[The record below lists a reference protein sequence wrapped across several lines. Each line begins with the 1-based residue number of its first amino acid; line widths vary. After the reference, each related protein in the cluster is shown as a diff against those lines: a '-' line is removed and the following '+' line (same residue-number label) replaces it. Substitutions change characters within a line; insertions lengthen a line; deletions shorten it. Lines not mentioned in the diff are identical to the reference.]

1 LAAVAAAAAATA
13 GDDVPDPE
21 TVDGD
26 TDVAAASGTNE
37 DLAEPVV
44 GSAGPAVV
52 GSAGPAPTALS
63 TSSEVGTGDVA
74 SPPAAPSFPPPPSPP
89 SSVFDPDA
97 PVERSQQLHTVYHVQ
112 QLENARVQQVQ
123 MVVHADAKTL
133 MEALLLGLPKLF
145 QGRLP
150 APGSSPAGSEAAHKI
165 ARSMRMREVLHH
177 LLLVATVSPDD
188 SITISISP
196 ASPSPNEIN
205 GVFLLT
211 PVAHGCTAFSM
222 AAKVDTASAD
232 KKRDAKPSA
241 GATTAIIQETQEAA
255 SEDAMLGRSL
265 RTDQAADIL
274 DDVLSLVPIMFKL
287 YDRSAEVD
295 EAALVG
301 FADYFARAKVE
312 PSAGERKLLATA
324 DKFNDGKLIE
334 VPIPVGSNRIYAC
347 KWTWM
352 REDDDSFTAALTSV
366 QDLDDEHEVLEIMAA
381 IKSGKSSPKSVL
393 GELRGCYRI
402 CPQAENV
409 CRVTFVAQGNLG
421 GWTEGKVPAF
431 VLKHM
436 VRFTLDVVKRLQ
448 ER

>member
-1 LAAVAAAAAATA
+1 
-13 GDDVPDPE
+13 
-21 TVDGD
+21 
-26 TDVAAASGTNE
+26 
-37 DLAEPVV
+37 
-44 GSAGPAVV
+44 
-52 GSAGPAPTALS
+52 
-63 TSSEVGTGDVA
+63 
-74 SPPAAPSFPPPPSPP
+74 
-89 SSVFDPDA
+89 
-97 PVERSQQLHTVYHVQ
+97 
-112 QLENARVQQVQ
+112 
-123 MVVHADAKTL
+123 MK
-133 MEALLLGLPKLF
+133 
-145 QGRLP
+145 
-150 APGSSPAGSEAAHKI
+150 
-165 ARSMRMREVLHH
+165 REVLHH

-222 AAKVDTASAD
+222 AAKVNTASAD

-241 GATTAIIQETQEAA
+241 GATTAMIEMQETA
-255 SEDAMLGRSL
+255 SGISHAVSGLEL
-265 RTDQAADIL
+265 RADQAAVIL
-274 DDVLSLVPIMFKL
+274 DDVLSLVPTMFKL

-324 DKFNDGKLIE
+324 DKFNDGKAVTIPGSCSKFQLLE
-334 VPIPVGSNRIYAC
+334 APIPVGSNRIYAC

-366 QDLDDEHEVLEIMAA
+366 QNLDDEDEAQEIMAA
-381 IKSGKSSPKSVL
+381 IESGKSSPKSVL

-409 CRVTFVAQGNLG
+409 CRVTFVVQGNLG
-421 GWTEGKVPAF
+421 GWTEGKIPAF

-448 ER
+448 ERHERNAAEVDAE

>member
-1 LAAVAAAAAATA
+1 
-13 GDDVPDPE
+13 
-21 TVDGD
+21 
-26 TDVAAASGTNE
+26 
-37 DLAEPVV
+37 
-44 GSAGPAVV
+44 
-52 GSAGPAPTALS
+52 
-63 TSSEVGTGDVA
+63 
-74 SPPAAPSFPPPPSPP
+74 
-89 SSVFDPDA
+89 
-97 PVERSQQLHTVYHVQ
+97 
-112 QLENARVQQVQ
+112 
-123 MVVHADAKTL
+123 MK
-133 MEALLLGLPKLF
+133 
-145 QGRLP
+145 
-150 APGSSPAGSEAAHKI
+150 
-165 ARSMRMREVLHH
+165 REVLHH

-205 GVFLLT
+205 GVFVLT

-255 SEDAMLGRSL
+255 SEDAM
-265 RTDQAADIL
+265 
-274 DDVLSLVPIMFKL
+274 
-287 YDRSAEVD
+287 
-295 EAALVG
+295 
-301 FADYFARAKVE
+301 
-312 PSAGERKLLATA
+312 
-324 DKFNDGKLIE
+324 E

-366 QDLDDEHEVLEIMAA
+366 QDMNDKEEVLEIMAA
-381 IKSGKSSPKSVL
+381 IESGKSSPKSVL

-409 CRVTFVAQGNLG
+409 CRVTFVFQGNLG
-421 GWTEGKVPAF
+421 GWTEGKIPAF

-448 ER
+448 EMHERNAAEVDAEVQRKFPLPKRELELNEGQKQLVDGC